1 MGCFLGG
8 PSEASWYSGL
18 LQGYERVSTNEEGWS
33 RNGAPP
39 FVRRAPTQRS
49 AHPLSDSAGRGCESR
64 IIFWRKCLLAPPG
77 VSIRTYW
84 HPNTQSSAHPKSDSA
99 GRGWESRITF
109 RNPFPILFHRPAD
122 SKHYNWLFLTGFPT
136 ISKTFPYCNT
146 PIYILCQYTYIN
158 RYVEMDVIKL

>member
-8 PSEASWYSGL
+8 PSEASSYSGL
-18 LQGYERVSTNEEGWS
+18 LQGYESGSTNEEGWS

-39 FVRRAPTQRS
+39 FVRRAPTQR
-49 AHPLSDSAGRGCESR
+49 
-64 IIFWRKCLLAPPG
+64 
-77 VSIRTYW
+77 
-84 HPNTQSSAHPKSDSA
+84 SAHPKSDSA

-136 ISKTFPYCNT
+136 ISKTFPYSNT
-146 PIYILCQYTYIN
+146 PIYI
-158 RYVEMDVIKL
+158 YVCLVTIPRMGKDHSPLPFSISLGLFWPSS